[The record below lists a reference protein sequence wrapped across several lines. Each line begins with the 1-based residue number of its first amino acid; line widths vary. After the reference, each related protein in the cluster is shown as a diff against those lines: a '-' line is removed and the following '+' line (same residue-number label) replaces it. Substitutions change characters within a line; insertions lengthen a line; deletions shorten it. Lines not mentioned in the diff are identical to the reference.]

1 MPTIRA
7 DFSKAVVKMTKA
19 DVVKSL
25 KEKAGLSTLYTPDEV
40 YNGIHLIKDEPDPR
54 KGEVKKAA

>member
-1 MPTIRA
+1 
-7 DFSKAVVKMTKA
+7 MTKA